1 MNPKFVTIQGII
13 LCFFSNVE
21 SSLSLISAVDPLSQH
36 SLYALISFS
45 LCNKR
50 NWLKNEKNV
59 LQKNSMMAHKSL
71 LPLQNC
77 LKYRGIAKLIF
88 RISIGYPADGM
99 WVFPLTVVVNIFPS
113 SFPDNIFNKHFSD
126 TISVFIIWIFRKIE
140 GRVRQILV
148 NKKIRIWR
156 GAWTLQRQRAI
167 RR

>member
-59 LQKNSMMAHKSL
+59 LQKNSIMAPKSL
-71 LPLQNC
+71 LPLNIQNC
-77 LKYRGIAKLIF
+77 LK
-88 RISIGYPADGM
+88 SIGYPADGM
-99 WVFPLTVVVNIFPS
+99 QVFPLTVVVNIFPS

-140 GRVRQILV
+140 GRVRQI
-148 NKKIRIWR
+148 
-156 GAWTLQRQRAI
+156 
-167 RR
+167 